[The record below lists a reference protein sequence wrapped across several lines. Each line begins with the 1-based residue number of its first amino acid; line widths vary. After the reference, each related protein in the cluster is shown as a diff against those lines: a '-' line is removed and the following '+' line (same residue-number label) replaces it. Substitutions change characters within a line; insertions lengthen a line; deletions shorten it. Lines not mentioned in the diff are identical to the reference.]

1 MTHQAIPS
9 RRPSMF
15 RAAFR
20 TLRSHR
26 LRFAMPALAVLLG
39 VAFVTGSLI
48 YSESVS
54 TAVALAQ
61 THSQPDVSVKIAP
74 DRSAPSPS
82 ADSSGNPP
90 QLDDSLLRR
99 LRTLPGV
106 SAARGTVEGRSFLV
120 GSDGNLVGDLYQAAG
135 VNYVPDRT
143 GQDPRYP
150 LTAGRGP
157 RTTGEIAVDR
167 QAAERAGYQVGDRV
181 RIVVG
186 GTAQSARLVG
196 VFTAQDSRTAAGGTL
211 TAFDTRT
218 AQRQFATAPGS
229 YSAIALTAADGTPQ
243 SQLAAQAQKLLPT
256 GFRAATRA
264 DLESELASSDG
275 GEKLTTIL
283 LGFAGVALFVS
294 TFLVAN
300 TFTMLSAARAREHAL
315 LRAVGATRKYVMRL
329 VLAEAAIVGTVA
341 SVAGYALGIGVAT
354 LLDRL
359 FGVTG
364 GPSAALQILSV
375 TPVLAAFAVGIGVT
389 VLSAY
394 LPARR
399 AAAVAPVAA
408 LRTSEP
414 PTAASLRR
422 RNIIG
427 LAITAFGAL
436 LVAAAVGSQN
446 LLFGA
451 VPVLL
456 IGLIV
461 LTPLLAQVVTGL
473 LRSPL
478 TRLAGIRGKLA
489 VENARRNPRRTAATA
504 TTLMVGLAMVTA
516 VTVVITSV
524 NRMDEQRADRSMT
537 SDLRITAVDFAEIGE
552 DTAARVARLA
562 DAEAVT
568 PIIRTSFD
576 LSDDNSLSTTAVD
589 PATVQRLTPVTVR
602 KGSFDRLDHGIAV
615 TEKTAAA
622 HGWRLGS
629 RVTGTLSDAGTKTTL
644 PIVAIYDGPDDL
656 TPVLISDKAL
666 PRTSGTEHRP
676 RTEAV
681 LIKAANGR
689 TAALRKEIRRTLD
702 NPALLVQDRADARA
716 AAAARNTPFL
726 NIMYALL
733 SVTVLIGALGVVNT
747 MGMAVFERVR
757 EIGVLRALGLDRRRV
772 GSVLRLESVTICLL
786 GSALG
791 LIAGS
796 VIGVAAVLGQEGVP
810 LTIPWG
816 RTLLFFLATTAIGVL
831 ASLWPARQAARIP
844 MLKAISTNT
853 D

>member
-1 MTHQAIPS
+1 
-9 RRPSMF
+9 
-15 RAAFR
+15 
-20 TLRSHR
+20 
-26 LRFAMPALAVLLG
+26 MPALAVLLG

-54 TAVALAQ
+54 TAVVRAQ
-61 THSQPDVSVKIAP
+61 TNSQPDVSVRITP
-74 DRSAPSPS
+74 DRYARSSSA
-82 ADSSGNPP
+82 ASSGGTP

-99 LRTLPGV
+99 LRRLPGA
-106 SAARGTVEGRSFLV
+106 SAARGTVEGGSFLV
-120 GSDGNLVGDLYQAAG
+120 GSDGTLIGDLYQAAG

-143 GQDPRYP
+143 GKDPRYP

-157 RTTGEIAVDR
+157 RATGEIAVDR

-181 RIVVG
+181 RIVVN
-186 GTAQSARLVG
+186 GTAQRARLVG

-218 AQRQFATAPGS
+218 AQRQFASAPGS
-229 YSAIALTAADGTPQ
+229 YSAITLTAADGTPET
-243 SQLAAQAQKLLPT
+243 QLAEQARRLLPP

-264 DLESELASSDG
+264 DLDLEAASADDDQ
-275 GEKLTTIL
+275 KLTTIL
-283 LGFAGVALFVS
+283 LGFAGIALFVS

-341 SVAGYALGIGVAT
+341 SVAGYVLGIGVAT
-354 LLDRL
+354 LLNRL
-359 FGVTG
+359 FGVTA
-364 GPSAALQILSV
+364 GPRPALQLLSV
-375 TPVLAAFAVGIGVT
+375 TPVVAAFAVGIGVT

-399 AAAVAPVAA
+399 AAAVPPVAA

-427 LAITAFGAL
+427 LAVTAFGAL

-451 VPVLL
+451 VPILL

-461 LTPLLAQVVTGL
+461 LTPLLALGATGL

-516 VTVVITSV
+516 VTVTITSV
-524 NRMDEQRADRSMT
+524 NRMDEQDADRSMT
-537 SDLRITAVDFAEIGE
+537 SDLRITAVDFAEIGD

-568 PIIRTSFD
+568 PIIRTYFG
-576 LSDDNSLSTTAVD
+576 LSGTDSLPTAAVN
-589 PATVQRLTPVTVR
+589 PATVQRLAPITVR
-602 KGSFDRLDHGIAV
+602 KGSLDRLDHGIAV
-615 TEKTAAA
+615 TERTAAA

-629 RVTGTLSDAGTKTTL
+629 RVTGTLRGAGTKTSL
-644 PIVAIYDGPDDL
+644 PIVALYEGPDDL
-656 TPVLISDKAL
+656 TPFLISDKAL
-666 PRTSGTEHRP
+666 PRTSHSEDRP
-676 RTEAV
+676 RTASI
-681 LIKAANGR
+681 LIKAAHGR
-689 TAALRKEIRRTLD
+689 TAALHKEIQRTLD
-702 NPALLVQDRADARA
+702 NPVLLVQDRADVRA
-716 AAAARNTPFL
+716 AVAAKSAPFL
-726 NIMYALL
+726 NILYALL

-747 MGMAVFERVR
+747 MSMAVFERVR

-796 VIGVAAVLGQEGVP
+796 AIGVAAVLSQEGVP
-810 LTIPWG
+810 LDIPWG

-831 ASLWPARQAARIP
+831 ASLWPGRQAAKIP
-844 MLKAISTNT
+844 MLKAITT
-853 D
+853 DTE

>member
-1 MTHQAIPS
+1 MTHHAIPS
-9 RRPSMF
+9 RRPSTF
-15 RAAFR
+15 RAAVR

-39 VAFVTGSLI
+39 VAFVTGSLF

-54 TAVALAQ
+54 TAMARAQ
-61 THSQPDVSVKIAP
+61 TNSQPDVSVEIAP
-74 DRSAPSPS
+74 DRSAESSS
-82 ADSSGNPP
+82 AASSGGPRE
-90 QLDDSLLRR
+90 LDDSLLRR

-106 SAARGTVEGRSFLV
+106 FAARGTVEGHSFLV
-120 GSDGNLVGDLYQAAG
+120 GSDGTLVGDLYRAAG

-143 GQDPRYP
+143 GKDPRYP

-181 RIVVG
+181 RIVVN
-186 GTAQSARLVG
+186 GTAKSAQLVG
-196 VFTAQDSRTAAGGTL
+196 IFTAQDSRTAAGGTL

-218 AQRQFATAPGS
+218 AQRQFASAPGS
-229 YSAIALTAADGTPQ
+229 YSAITLTAADGTPQ
-243 SQLAAQAQKLLPT
+243 TQLAEQAQRLLPP
-256 GFRAATRA
+256 GLRAATRE
-264 DLESELASSDG
+264 DLESEATSADDG
-275 GEKLTTIL
+275 QKLTTIL
-283 LGFAGVALFVS
+283 LGFAGIALFVS
-294 TFLVAN
+294 TLLVAN

-315 LRAVGATRKYVMRL
+315 LRAVGATRKYVMRQ

-341 SVAGYALGIGVAT
+341 SVAGYVLGIGVAT
-354 LLDRL
+354 LLNKL
-359 FGVTG
+359 FGVTA
-364 GPSAALQILSV
+364 GPNAALQIFSV

-422 RNIIG
+422 RNIVG

-436 LVAAAVGSQN
+436 LVAAAVGSEN

-461 LTPLLAQVVTGL
+461 LTPLLALGVTGL

-489 VENARRNPRRTAATA
+489 VENVRRNPRRTAATA

-516 VTVVITSV
+516 VTVAVTSV
-524 NRMDEQRADRSMT
+524 NRMDEQEADSSMT
-537 SDLRITAVDFAEIGE
+537 SDLRITAVDFAEIGD

-568 PIIRTSFD
+568 PIIRTYFD
-576 LSDDNSLSTTAVD
+576 LSDTDSLSTTAVN
-589 PATVQRLTPVTVR
+589 PATVQRLTPVTAR
-602 KGSFDRLDHGIAV
+602 KGSLDRLDHGIAV
-615 TEKTAAA
+615 TETTAAA

-629 RVTGTLSDAGTKTTL
+629 RVTGILSDAGTKTSL

-666 PRTSGTEHRP
+666 PRTSGTEDRP
-676 RTEAV
+676 RTESI
-681 LIKAANGR
+681 LIKAAHGR
-689 TAALRKEIRRTLD
+689 TAALRKEIQRTLD

-716 AAAARNTPFL
+716 AAAARNAPFL

-757 EIGVLRALGLDRRRV
+757 EIGVLRALGLDRRGV
-772 GSVLRLESVTICLL
+772 GSILRLESVTICLL

-796 VIGVAAVLGQEGVP
+796 AIGAAAVFSQEGVP
-810 LTIPWG
+810 LVIPWD

-831 ASLWPARQAARIP
+831 ASLWPGRQAARIP
-844 MLKAISTNT
+844 MLKAITSDTE
-853 D
+853 